1 MGNLIATTP
10 SGTPPSL
17 KVSNWTNVNL
27 AGDWKTVWGA
37 IGVGTGLS
45 ALMMAI
51 GACLIAINLVRWVWQ
66 RRSGQG
72 GNGHRHLVI
81 NTLIGMALIAPA
93 ALIPIVLTVVDG
105 ILNGIGSQIL

>member
-1 MGNLIATTP
+1 MGNLIATT
-10 SGTPPSL
+10 PSL

-27 AGDWKTVWGA
+27 AGDWKTVWNA
-37 IGVGTGLS
+37 IGAGTGVS
-45 ALMMAI
+45 ALLTAI

-81 NTLIGMALIAPA
+81 GILIGLVLTAPD
-93 ALIPIVLTVVDG
+93 ALIPIALKVVDAV
-105 ILNGIGSQIL
+105 LNGFGSQIL